1 MSSLI
6 NSSFSTQQSAFN
18 SAQQL
23 QQSYKNLFTGLST
36 GNLKLAQTSFNNLKL
51 SASSVQSNPMLAQIS
66 AALNNNDIASAR
78 NVVFKNSTSGGLLNA
93 IVAED
98 TSQTSS
104 TTTPLVSASTL
115 AAVAA
120 SNASPA
126 NKAAVAATANPL
138 SNSSPIDL
146 LA

>member
-51 SASSVQSNPMLAQIS
+51 SASSVKSNPMLAQIS

-78 NVVFKNSTSGGLLNA
+78 NVVFKKSTSGGLLNA

-98 TSQTSS
+98 TRQTSS
-104 TTTPLVSASTL
+104 TTTPSVSASTL

-120 SNASPA
+120 SKASPA

>member
-78 NVVFKNSTSGGLLNA
+78 NVVFKKSTSGGLLNA

-98 TSQTSS
+98 TRQTSS
-104 TTTPLVSASTL
+104 TTTPS
-115 AAVAA
+115 VAHPH
-120 SNASPA
+120 SPQLQPA
-126 NKAAVAATANPL
+126 RPAPPTKLP
-138 SNSSPIDL
+138 SQPQRIH
-146 LA
+146 